1 MSQTILDKYLNFLKR
16 NFNTKKATM
25 ADYNEYVKLLD
36 AVSKDTQDTV
46 SRRKADELL
55 MKLKPNKQILDIYNI
70 DDLFIE
76 ASSSDSTETV
86 YKAIDDLVVD
96 IKNARNWLDNY
107 EEFVDSLRA
116 APYNGMVHDK
126 IKALGK
132 AIYGRSIELCPIDTG
147 TLRDSAVLRVGSN
160 YFEIEYRAPYAAYVH
175 DNALALHAEGTTY
188 KFLEIAAQEF
198 LGDAEVVW
206 VDILGES
213 KILLHVA
220 IVGGEVAS
228 VIHHYGYNG

>member
-1 MSQTILDKYLNFLKR
+1 MSQTVHEKYLNFLKN

-36 AVSKDTQDTV
+36 AASKDTQDIV
-46 SRRKADELL
+46 SKRKAQELW
-55 MKLKPNKQILDIYNI
+55 MKLKPNKQILDIDNI
-70 DDLFIE
+70 DDLFIK

-86 YKAIDDLVVD
+86 YKAIDDLIVD
-96 IKNARNWLDNY
+96 IKNARKWLDNY
-107 EEFVDSLRA
+107 EDFVNSLRA
-116 APYNGMVHDK
+116 APYKGMVHDK
-126 IKALGK
+126 IVALGK

-160 YFEIEYRAPYAAYVH
+160 WFEIEYTAPYAAYVH
-175 DNALALHAEGTTY
+175 DNALAWHKPGTTY
-188 KFLEIAAQEF
+188 KFLENAAQEF

-206 VDILGES
+206 VDVLGES

-220 IVGGEVAS
+220 VVAGEIAS